1 MYSTCLFCN
10 QDLGANEVVERFPV
24 GRRLAFDAGKGRLW
38 VVCRRCERW
47 NLTPLEERWEAIEEC
62 ERLYRDTRLRAST
75 DNIGLARVREGLELV
90 RIGAAQ
96 RPEMAAW
103 RYGDQFGRRRT
114 RNIARIGASAVF
126 VAAYVAAGPM
136 AGLLGGA
143 APVVA
148 LDGLNFVRQVHNR
161 RRIRA
166 RVTDPETGEQFPL
179 RRRHMPWVRLV
190 PAGPDGWSMRLA
202 VSDRPAIVE
211 ALMPVRSPRVWKPGI
226 RNSDGMIE
234 MELTGDAALAAA
246 RKILPAVNEK
256 GARRKVVSDAV
267 EVLSRHPDPGDL
279 FARQAREHGL
289 PTIITPNG
297 GVPFSALPTAV
308 SLALEMSAH
317 EDVERR
323 AMEGELAMLEAAWRE
338 AEEIAAISDGLLV
351 PEAVER
357 RLAAAR
363 RETNGQP

>member
-10 QDLGANEVVERFPV
+10 QDLGANEVIERFPV
-24 GRRLAFDAGKGRLW
+24 GRRLAFDAAKGRLW

-62 ERLYRDTRLRAST
+62 ERQFRDTRLRVST
-75 DNIGLARVREGLELV
+75 DHIGLAKLREGLELV
-90 RIGAAQ
+90 RVGAAQ

-103 RYGDQFGRRRT
+103 RYGDQFGRRRK
-114 RNIARIGASAVF
+114 RNVARIGASAVF
-126 VAAYVAAGPM
+126 VAAYLAAGPM

-143 APVVA
+143 APVLA
-148 LDGLNFVRQVHNR
+148 LDGLNFVRGIHNG

-166 RVTDPETGEQFPL
+166 RVTHPETGEQFSL

-190 PAGPDGWSMRLA
+190 PAGPGGWSMRLA
-202 VSDRPAIVE
+202 VSDRPAIME
-211 ALMPVRSPRVWKPGI
+211 TLMPVRTQREWRAGM

-256 GARRKVVSDAV
+256 GARRTIVRDAV
-267 EVLSRHPDPGDL
+267 DVLSRHPVPGDL
-279 FARQAREHGL
+279 FAEQARAHGS

-297 GVPFSALPTAV
+297 GVPFSALPTAI

-338 AEEIAAISDGLLV
+338 ADEIAAISDNLLV
-351 PEAVER
+351 PDAVER

-363 RETNGQP
+363 RETGGPR